1 MGPPVAVQKLRED
14 FYMVQVPLSETPS
27 ADWKRLFYDTQQAP
41 PPDFLPRAV
50 EMSGALLKFRSDGA
64 NVETRMGW
72 IDKWIDRANQKEAS
86 MAGRLSAM
94 TLRTIRRDSQKHSSM
109 MAAPP
114 GPVWHSGLPAS
125 HFGTIMSA
133 RLVSSPSALQKPSE
147 QSL

>member
-64 NVETRMGW
+64 SFRADWGNSGVSPDFWNVEVLG
-72 IDKWIDRANQKEAS
+72 DRHE
-86 MAGRLSAM
+86 
-94 TLRTIRRDSQKHSSM
+94 
-109 MAAPP
+109 
-114 GPVWHSGLPAS
+114 V
-125 HFGTIMSA
+125 
-133 RLVSSPSALQKPSE
+133 
-147 QSL
+147 

>member
-41 PPDFLPRAV
+41 PHDFLPRAV

-86 MAGRLSAM
+86 MAGRLDEE
-94 TLRTIRRDSQKHSSM
+94 RRRRREE
-109 MAAPP
+109 
-114 GPVWHSGLPAS
+114 
-125 HFGTIMSA
+125 FGREQQELNELNA
-133 RLVSSPSALQKPSE
+133 RWAKL
-147 QSL
+147 